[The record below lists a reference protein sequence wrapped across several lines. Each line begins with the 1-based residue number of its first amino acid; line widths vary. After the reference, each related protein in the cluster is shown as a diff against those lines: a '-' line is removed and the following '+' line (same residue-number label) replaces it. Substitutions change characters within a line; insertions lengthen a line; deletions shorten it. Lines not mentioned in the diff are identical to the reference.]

1 MPRPR
6 LEGYWMRVQGPAHRP
21 WMQSFISLLEWTHRL
36 KVQLY
41 QQIETCHPESQDCT
55 LNREMK
61 ETKLKAQ
68 SMSNHNL
75 TQWMSTRL
83 MRRGTRST
91 FPCRACF
98 SQHHS
103 SEFGSTTQWIRGME

>member
-1 MPRPR
+1 MPGRATVAAPRPR

-21 WMQSFISLLEWTHRL
+21 WMQSFISAMEWTHRL

-68 SMSNHNL
+68 SIK
-75 TQWMSTRL
+75 TQWFENEREGGEAGAGGLAAPVLIS
-83 MRRGTRST
+83 
-91 FPCRACF
+91 
-98 SQHHS
+98 
-103 SEFGSTTQWIRGME
+103 IRPPLIKSP